1 MATTAIW
8 KVKGSL
14 GRVVEYAANPDKT
27 TAFTTEDLQGLR
39 DVMDY
44 MTQDYK
50 TEEQRY
56 VSGVNCVPAI
66 ARDEMQMV
74 KGQFGKEGGIVAFH
88 GYQSFAPGEVTPE
101 QAHAIGIE
109 LAKRLWGDRF
119 QVVVATHLD
128 KEHIHNHFVLNS
140 VSFVDGKK
148 FNDCKATYA
157 LMRRTSDELCR
168 EHGLSVIEHPE
179 QGRTMSYDTWAAERQ
194 GKPTWYSQIRRD
206 VDAAITRS
214 FLFDHFIDN
223 LKRQGYEVKQGQY
236 IAVRPPGKE
245 RFVRLK
251 TLGDNYTEEAIRQRI
266 WVHEQTPLY
275 HRPPAQPKRRYTLRG
290 KPKKLRGFR
299 ALYYHY
305 LYLLGKLGKPK
316 SSPRKSRYLMN
327 EIIKL
332 DRYMEQFNLL
342 WKYRIDTEAQL
353 HTLEEAIR
361 ADLDVLTAQR
371 TDLYRQKRKDPD
383 NETLFSDIES
393 INRSI
398 RGRRRELRICA
409 RIEADIPRIRQK
421 AFEPIP
427 PAPPPKREKP
437 PTKRKHRTFQR

>member
-14 GRVVEYAANPDKT
+14 GRVVDYAANPDKT
-27 TAFTTEDLQGLR
+27 TEFTQEDLQGLR

-44 MTQDYK
+44 MTQNYK

-74 KGQFGKEGGIVAFH
+74 KRQFDKEGGILAFH
-88 GYQSFAPGEVTPE
+88 GYQSFTPGEVTPE

-168 EHGLSVIEHPE
+168 EHGLSVIEDPE
-179 QGRTMSYDTWAAERQ
+179 QGRTMSCDAWQAERQ
-194 GKPTWYSQIRRD
+194 GKPTWYGQIRRD
-206 VDAAITRS
+206 VDAAIARS
-214 FLFDHFIDN
+214 FLFDHFIDC
-223 LKRQGYEVKQGQY
+223 LKRQGYQVKQGQH

-251 TLGDNYTEEAIRQRI
+251 TLGDNYTEETIRQRI
-266 WVHEQTPLY
+266 WEHEQTPLY
-275 HRPPAQPKRRYTLRG
+275 HRPPAPPKRRYAMRG
-290 KPKKLRGFR
+290 KPKKLTGFR

-305 LYLLGKLGKPK
+305 LYLLGKLEKPK
-316 SSPRKSRYLMN
+316 ASPRKSRYLMD

-332 DRYMEQFNLL
+332 DRYMEQFQLL
-342 WKYRIDTEAQL
+342 HQYRIDTVPQF
-353 HTLEEAIR
+353 HTLEEAIQ
-361 ADLDVLTAQR
+361 ADLDALTDKRAE
-371 TDLYRQKRKDPD
+371 LYRQKRKDPE
-383 NETLFSDIES
+383 NETLLSEIES

-409 RIEADIPRIRQK
+409 RIEADIPHVQQK
-421 AFEPIP
+421 AFEAIP
-427 PAPPPKREKP
+427 PVSPTKQKKP
-437 PTKRKHRTFQR
+437 PTKRKHHQPQR

>member
-14 GRVVEYAANPDKT
+14 GRVVDYAANPDKT
-27 TAFTTEDLQGLR
+27 TIFTTEDLQGLR
-39 DVMDY
+39 DVMNY
-44 MTQDYK
+44 TTQDYK

-56 VSGVNCVPAI
+56 VSGVNCVPSI

-101 QAHAIGIE
+101 QAHAIGID
-109 LAKRLWGDRF
+109 LAKRLWGDSF

-179 QGRTMSYDTWAAERQ
+179 QGRTMSYDAWEAERQ

-223 LKRQGYEVKQGQY
+223 LKRQGYAVKLGKY

-266 WVHEQTPLY
+266 WEREQTPLY
-275 HRPPAQPKRRYTLRG
+275 HRPPSPPKRKYKVRG
-290 KPKKLRGFR
+290 KPKKLTGFR

-342 WKYRIDTEAQL
+342 WKYHIDTESQL
-353 HTLEEAIR
+353 HTLEGAIQ
-361 ADLDVLTAQR
+361 ADLDALTTQR
-371 TDLYRQKRKDPD
+371 IDLYRQKRKDPD
-383 NETLFSDIES
+383 NETLFSEIES

-409 RIEADIPRIRQK
+409 RIEADIPRIQQK
-421 AFEPIP
+421 TFEPIP
-427 PAPPPKREKP
+427 PAPPPKQKKP
-437 PTKRKHRTFQR
+437 PTRHKSRQPQR

>member
-14 GRVVEYAANPDKT
+14 GRVVDYAANPDKT
-27 TAFTTEDLQGLR
+27 TVFTTEDLQGLR
-39 DVMDY
+39 DVMNY
-44 MTQDYK
+44 TTQDYK

-74 KGQFGKEGGIVAFH
+74 KRQFGKGGGIVAFH

-179 QGRTMSYDTWAAERQ
+179 QGRTMSYDTWEAERQ

-214 FLFDHFIDN
+214 FLFEHFIGN
-223 LKRQGYEVKQGQY
+223 LKRQGYEVKLGKY

-266 WVHEQTPLY
+266 WAYEQTPLY
-275 HRPPAQPKRRYTLRG
+275 HRPPAPPKRRYKVQG
-290 KPKKLRGFR
+290 KPKKLTGFR

-305 LYLLGKLGKPK
+305 LYLLGKLGKPR

-342 WKYRIDTEAQL
+342 WKYHIDTESQL
-353 HTLEEAIR
+353 HTLEEAIQ
-361 ADLDVLTAQR
+361 ADLDALTAQR
-371 TDLYRQKRKDPD
+371 TVLYRQKRKDPD
-383 NETLFSDIES
+383 NETLLSEIES

-409 RIEADIPRIRQK
+409 RIEADIPRIQQK
-421 AFEPIP
+421 TFEPIP

-437 PTKRKHRTFQR
+437 QAKHRYRAPQK

>member
-14 GRVVEYAANPDKT
+14 GRVVDYAANPDKT
-27 TAFTTEDLQGLR
+27 TIFTTEDLQGLR
-39 DVMDY
+39 DVMNY
-44 MTQDYK
+44 TTQDYK

-56 VSGVNCVPAI
+56 VSGVNCVPSI

-101 QAHAIGIE
+101 QAHAIGID
-109 LAKRLWGDRF
+109 LAKRLWGDSF

-179 QGRTMSYDTWAAERQ
+179 QGRTMSYDAWEAERQ

-223 LKRQGYEVKQGQY
+223 LKRQGYEVKQGKY

-245 RFVRLK
+245 RFVRPK

-266 WVHEQTPLY
+266 WEREQTPLY
-275 HRPPAQPKRRYTLRG
+275 HRPPSPPKRKYKVRG
-290 KPKKLRGFR
+290 KPKKLTGFR

-342 WKYRIDTEAQL
+342 WKYHIDTESQL
-353 HTLEEAIR
+353 HTLEGAIQ
-361 ADLDVLTAQR
+361 ADLDALTTQR
-371 TDLYRQKRKDPD
+371 IDLYRQKRKDPD
-383 NETLFSDIES
+383 NETLFSEIES

-409 RIEADIPRIRQK
+409 RIEADIPRIQEK
-421 AFEPIP
+421 TFEPIP
-427 PAPPPKREKP
+427 PAPPPKQKKP
-437 PTKRKHRTFQR
+437 PTRRKSRQPQR

>member
-14 GRVVEYAANPDKT
+14 GRVVDYAANPDKT
-27 TAFTTEDLQGLR
+27 TVFTAEDLQGLR

-56 VSGVNCVPAI
+56 VSGVHCVPAI

-168 EHGLSVIEHPE
+168 EYGLSVIEHPE
-179 QGRTMSYDTWAAERQ
+179 QGRTMSYDAWEAEQ
-194 GKPTWYSQIRRD
+194 KGKPTWYSQIRRD

-214 FLFDHFIDN
+214 FLFEHFIDN
-223 LKRQGYEVKQGQY
+223 LKRQGYEVKQGKY
-236 IAVRPPGKE
+236 IAVRPPGKA

-266 WVHEQTPLY
+266 WAHEQTPLY
-275 HRPPAQPKRRYTLRG
+275 HRPPAPPKRRYTMRG
-290 KPKKLRGFR
+290 KAKKLTGFR

-316 SSPRKSRYLMN
+316 SSPRKSRYLMK

-342 WKYRIDTEAQL
+342 WKYHIDTESQL
-353 HTLEEAIR
+353 HTLEEALQ
-361 ADLDVLTAQR
+361 ADLDALTAQR

-383 NETLFSDIES
+383 NETLLSEIES
-393 INRSI
+393 IHQSI

-409 RIEADIPRIRQK
+409 RIKADIPIIRQK

-427 PAPPPKREKP
+427 PAPPSKREKP
-437 PTKRKHRTFQR
+437 PTKRKHRPPQR

>member
-14 GRVVEYAANPDKT
+14 GRVVDYAADPDKT
-27 TAFTTEDLQGLR
+27 TVFTAEDLQGLR
-39 DVMDY
+39 DVMNY
-44 MTQDYK
+44 TTQDYK

-74 KGQFGKEGGIVAFH
+74 KRQFGKEGGIVAFH

-101 QAHAIGIE
+101 QAHTIGME

-157 LMRRTSDELCR
+157 LMRQTSDELCR

-179 QGRTMSYDTWAAERQ
+179 QGRTMSYDAWEAEQ
-194 GKPTWYSQIRRD
+194 KGKPTWYGQIRRD
-206 VDAAITRS
+206 MDSAITRS
-214 FLFDHFIDN
+214 FLFEHFIDN
-223 LKRQGYEVKQGQY
+223 LKRQGYQVKLGKY

-275 HRPPAQPKRRYTLRG
+275 HRPPSPPKRRYTMRG
-290 KPKKLRGFR
+290 KAKKLTGFR

-305 LYLLGKLGKPK
+305 LYLLGKLGKPR

-342 WKYRIDTEAQL
+342 WKYHIDTESQL
-353 HTLEEAIR
+353 HTLGEAIQ
-361 ADLDVLTAQR
+361 ANLDALTTQR

-383 NETLFSDIES
+383 NETLLSEIES
-393 INRSI
+393 INQFI

-409 RIEADIPRIRQK
+409 RIEADIPHIHQK
-421 AFEPIP
+421 TFEPIP

-437 PTKRKHRTFQR
+437 PTKRKHRQPQR

>member
-14 GRVVEYAANPDKT
+14 GRVVDYAANPDKT
-27 TAFTTEDLQGLR
+27 TVFTTEDLQGLR
-39 DVMDY
+39 DVMNY
-44 MTQDYK
+44 TTQDYK

-56 VSGVNCVPAI
+56 VSGVNCAPAI

-74 KGQFGKEGGIVAFH
+74 KGQFGKEGGIIAFH

-101 QAHAIGIE
+101 QAHEIGLE
-109 LAKRLWGDRF
+109 LARRLWGDRF

-168 EHGLSVIEHPE
+168 EYGLSVIEHPE
-179 QGRTMSYDTWAAERQ
+179 QGRTMSYDAWEAEQ
-194 GKPTWYSQIRRD
+194 KGKPTWYSQIRRD

-214 FLFDHFIDN
+214 FLFEHFIDN
-223 LKRQGYEVKQGQY
+223 LKRQGYEVKLGKY

-245 RFVRLK
+245 QFVRLK
-251 TLGDNYTEEAIRQRI
+251 TLGDNYTEEAIHQRI
-266 WVHEQTPLY
+266 WAHEQTPLY
-275 HRPPAQPKRRYTLRG
+275 HRPPSPPKRRYKVQG
-290 KPKKLRGFR
+290 KPKKLTGFR

-305 LYLLGKLGKPK
+305 LYLLGKLGKPR

-342 WKYRIDTEAQL
+342 WKYRIDTESQL
-353 HTLEEAIR
+353 HTLEEAIQ
-361 ADLDVLTAQR
+361 ADLDALTTQR
-371 TDLYRQKRKDPD
+371 TDLYRQKRKGPD
-383 NETLFSDIES
+383 NETLFSEIES

-427 PAPPPKREKP
+427 LPPKREKP
-437 PTKRKHRTFQR
+437 PTRHKSRQPQR